1 MLLSVIIMTIIIIII
16 CLSEKITSLW
26 SAESGPI
33 FSVIFIQSD
42 NKWVIVWKL
51 EKWSIHTTRA
61 IWKFFQIVLALK
73 VRAILREFQTSL
85 VV

>member
-1 MLLSVIIMTIIIIII
+1 MSVWENYFIVIGWEWTN
-16 CLSEKITSLW
+16 
-26 SAESGPI
+26 